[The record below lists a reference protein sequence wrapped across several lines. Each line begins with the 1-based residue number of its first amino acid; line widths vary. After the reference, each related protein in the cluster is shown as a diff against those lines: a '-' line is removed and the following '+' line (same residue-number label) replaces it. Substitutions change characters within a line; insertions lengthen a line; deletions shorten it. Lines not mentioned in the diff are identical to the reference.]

1 MDTLTQWQRVR
12 IVHEVNLLDSSFA
25 LIDSTDT
32 WVLLVEPRSLHI
44 SLLLWIV
51 VLGIDLSN
59 EVRDL
64 LDAHIFKVTDLT
76 TCLIGSL
83 HLEFSYGLTSVEH
96 FLLSEVVSVLS
107 CKVSGIF
114 FGTMAWDDSAKSR
127 VSSLHGS
134 VNQGQLSDVVLVDHA
149 EDWLLL
155 LDVDL
160 WVLHFILIGS
170 EQLSLRTFQKQS
182 KSAYALYYFS

>member
-1 MDTLTQWQRVR
+1 M
-12 IVHEVNLLDSSFA
+12 LDSSFA

-64 LDAHIFKVTDLT
+64 LDAHIFEVTDLT
-76 TCLIGSL
+76 TCLVGCL
-83 HLEFSYGLTSVEH
+83 QLEFSYGLAGIEL
-96 FLLSEVVSVLS
+96 FLLSKFVSVLS

-114 FGTMAWDDSAKSR
+114 FGTMAWNDSAKSR
-127 VSSLHGS
+127 VSSLHGP
-134 VNQGQLSDVVLVDHA
+134 VNQRQLSNVVLVDHA
-149 EDWLLL
+149 EDGLLL
-155 LDVDL
+155 AHMNGWPLDVLLVRRLQLAEAIVTDQ
-160 WVLHFILIGS
+160 VLGL
-170 EQLSLRTFQKQS
+170 LLRLAIDGAERRGQTT
-182 KSAYALYYFS
+182 

>member
-1 MDTLTQWQRVR
+1 MIDSFLCSLLGDDLVLLDGDIRSDLSVVCWLVREHIGCLMDTLTQWQRVR

-51 VLGIDLSN
+51 VLGIDLTN

-76 TCLIGSL
+76 SCLVGSL
-83 HLEFSYGLTSVEH
+83 HLEFSYGLAGV
-96 FLLSEVVSVLS
+96 
-107 CKVSGIF
+107 
-114 FGTMAWDDSAKSR
+114 
-127 VSSLHGS
+127 
-134 VNQGQLSDVVLVDHA
+134 
-149 EDWLLL
+149 
-155 LDVDL
+155 
-160 WVLHFILIGS
+160 
-170 EQLSLRTFQKQS
+170 
-182 KSAYALYYFS
+182 